1 MFDQDG
7 HVLSD
12 RPAVELVVLVMDD
25 LVDAAPLNFRKAL
38 RESLDDFLDGFVLR
52 RWIFI
57 HLIESELEVRA
68 CQQWNETAA

>member
-7 HVLSD
+7 HILSD

-38 RESLDDFLDGFVLR
+38 RKPFDDLLDGFILR

-57 HLIESELEVRA
+57 HLTESVSGDA
-68 CQQWNETAA
+68 